1 MRPLWKKEPLEFVW
15 FALDMTNITII
26 VVGDDG
32 ECPAIPSIFVFL
44 YMFSIWSITM
54 GTLKFIFSFPRP
66 GKEFIPGIEEKYPC
80 LKNILDFMGIGQLL
94 IGIWGIAI
102 IFPNLGYMSDPSED
116 TCELQPLICGLVIA
130 AIMLL
135 VLLILFSHVAHY
147 VLTGCK
153 RSHHV
158 YQMFHPDYVP
168 EEDGEAEQPKD
179 TESQRMKK
187 KAVRTANKEID
198 DSGFERKSKENSE
211 SLTLSQQL
219 LKKAVSASKS
229 FDDFMA

>member
-1 MRPLWKKEPLEFVW
+1 
-15 FALDMTNITII
+15 
-26 VVGDDG
+26 
-32 ECPAIPSIFVFL
+32 
-44 YMFSIWSITM
+44 
-54 GTLKFIFSFPRP
+54 
-66 GKEFIPGIEEKYPC
+66 
-80 LKNILDFMGIGQLL
+80 MGIGQLL

>member
-80 LKNILDFMGIGQLL
+80 LKTSWISWALD
-94 IGIWGIAI
+94 
-102 IFPNLGYMSDPSED
+102 
-116 TCELQPLICGLVIA
+116 
-130 AIMLL
+130 
-135 VLLILFSHVAHY
+135 
-147 VLTGCK
+147 
-153 RSHHV
+153 
-158 YQMFHPDYVP
+158 
-168 EEDGEAEQPKD
+168 
-179 TESQRMKK
+179 
-187 KAVRTANKEID
+187 
-198 DSGFERKSKENSE
+198 
-211 SLTLSQQL
+211 
-219 LKKAVSASKS
+219 S
-229 FDDFMA
+229 F